1 MVRIEPTAEDSF
13 AAIRDLRRFGIAMAA
28 MIRMMATTI
37 SNSIREKPFCFF
49 MMLDLLDNFYVA
61 RARYTYRKP
70 ETNAAAEVIARSV
83 SCSTLIINRLLK
95 LRRMRPRTCLPT
107 NGQKSLTLP
116 LFVHHQKHKSSLLIM
131 TRRLRRC
138 GFLAASTLQVVLLG
152 IVTEGA
158 VTDLQQ
164 LRSSGPNP
172 SRLFQSGLQ
181 IPPFSLGNFLLEI
194 HPVDW
199 KTRRLAPWH
208 PHGRC
213 SRIAGDPIRQHSQ
226 GNLPAG
232 FQGDGAFHR
241 VFELANVAGP
251 IVGFQAGHPFRGN
264 TLNRFSHCGTEAL
277 EEVASEQWNII
288 AAFAQG
294 WHLYGNHAKTIVKV
308 LAETAF
314 RDLLFKLLVRG
325 GNDADI
331 HIRFF
336 GTADRADFAFL
347 EDAVE
352 LHLHGEAHISDLIH
366 EERAAMG
373 SLEQAPAV

>member
-1 MVRIEPTAEDSF
+1 MLP
-13 AAIRDLRRFGIAMAA
+13 
-28 MIRMMATTI
+28 AT
-37 SNSIREKPFCFF
+37 SIRKS
-49 MMLDLLDNFYVA
+49 
-61 RARYTYRKP
+61 

-138 GFLAASTLQVVLLG
+138 GFLAAATLQVVLLG

-208 PHGRC
+208 PHSDSVKR
-213 SRIAGDPIRQHSQ
+213 H
-226 GNLPAG
+226 LPSST
-232 FQGDGAFHR
+232 
-241 VFELANVAGP
+241 P
-251 IVGFQAGHPFRGN
+251 
-264 TLNRFSHCGTEAL
+264 
-277 EEVASEQWNII
+277 
-288 AAFAQG
+288 
-294 WHLYGNHAKTIVKV
+294 
-308 LAETAF
+308 
-314 RDLLFKLLVRG
+314 
-325 GNDADI
+325 
-331 HIRFF
+331 
-336 GTADRADFAFL
+336 
-347 EDAVE
+347 
-352 LHLHGEAHISDLIH
+352 LI
-366 EERAAMG
+366 
-373 SLEQAPAV
+373 